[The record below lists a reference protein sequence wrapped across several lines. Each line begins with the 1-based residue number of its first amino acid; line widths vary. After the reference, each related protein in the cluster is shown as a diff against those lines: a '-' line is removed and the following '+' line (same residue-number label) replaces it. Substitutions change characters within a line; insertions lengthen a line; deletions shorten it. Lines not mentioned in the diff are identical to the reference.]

1 MRIISLAVCLFV
13 VSGMTTTLAQ
23 AQSRSERTYQNID
36 RSIAQQQRLQRQQ
49 QQNQFETNQLRQD
62 IQRNQLFVPPP
73 SGSGIP
79 GCVGPRC

>member
-1 MRIISLAVCLFV
+1 MRIIPLAVCLFA
-13 VSGMTTTLAQ
+13 VSGMTTVAAQ
-23 AQSRSERTYQNID
+23 AQSRPERTYQNID
-36 RSIAQQQRLQRQQ
+36 RSISKQQRQLQQQ

-73 SGSGIP
+73 SGPGIS